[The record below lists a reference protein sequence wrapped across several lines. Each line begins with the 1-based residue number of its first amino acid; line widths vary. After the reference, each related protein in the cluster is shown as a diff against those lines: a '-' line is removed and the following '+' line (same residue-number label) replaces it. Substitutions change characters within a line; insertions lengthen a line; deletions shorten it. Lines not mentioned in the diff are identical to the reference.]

1 MRICLLLFFV
11 TLSCIS
17 FEEDAISSS
26 PKSQNTCQGTAQ
38 ALIDIANALPKGA
51 SIRLPI
57 TIQKINPLGGLS
69 AALGD
74 QPLELFDM
82 TSMGLSGFG
91 QVKEGQTVWMDGQW
105 GAIIELPTSDDSKSK
120 GFSVVAVGDIV
131 PSNTPLTI
139 IRLDGNLDC
148 TKP

>member
-1 MRICLLLFFV
+1 MKPAYYDRINSLIIKAKWDMRICLLLFFV

-57 TIQKINPLGGLS
+57 TIQKINPLGGII

-74 QPLELFDM
+74 QPLELLDM

-91 QVKEGQTVWMDGQW
+91 QVKEGQTVWMDGQ
-105 GAIIELPTSDDSKSK
+105 
-120 GFSVVAVGDIV
+120 
-131 PSNTPLTI
+131 
-139 IRLDGNLDC
+139 
-148 TKP
+148 